1 MKKVIKKQLKEDEFV
16 STMTKIMRLVQARTK
31 EILIG
36 IAAVAVAALLY
47 TGIRFVQAH
56 QVKKESR
63 LLSQLLELR
72 STLSSQ
78 PENLAELEKLSGKGK
93 YARLGYVLLATHW
106 VENGDLEKARESLAK
121 VPSTPRDFIYFQAR
135 DLLAQV
141 NALEKNYDQAVALF
155 TEIEEAKPKA
165 YALDAV
171 LFHKAEALEAKGD
184 KPEALEI
191 YKKLQEEY
199 PQSYFGYDA
208 AERARKIEGARQSS
222 L

>member
-16 STMTKIMRLVQARTK
+16 STMTKIMHFLQDRLK

-36 IAAVAVAALLY
+36 VGAVAVVALLY
-47 TGIRFVQAH
+47 AGIRFIQA
-56 QVKKESR
+56 QQAKKESG
-63 LLSQLLELR
+63 LLSQILELR
-72 STLSSQ
+72 ATMNSQ
-78 PENLAELEKLSGKGK
+78 PENLAELEKLSGNGK
-93 YARLGYVLLATHW
+93 YARLGYVLLATYW
-106 VENGDLEKARESLAK
+106 VENDDLEKAKDSLGK
-121 VPSTPRDFIYFQAR
+121 VPSTPTDFIYYQAR

-141 NALEKNYDQAVALF
+141 NALEKNYDQAITLF
-155 TEIEEAKPKA
+155 TEIEQANPKT

-184 KPEALEI
+184 KPEALTL

-208 AERARKIEGARQSS
+208 GEKVRKIEAAQ
-222 L
+222 

>member
-16 STMTKIMRLVQARTK
+16 STMTKIMHFLQTRAK
-31 EILIG
+31 EMLIG
-36 IAAVAVAALLY
+36 IAAIAVAGLLY
-47 TGIRFVQAH
+47 TGIRLIQAQ

-72 STLSSQ
+72 ATLSSE
-78 PENLAELEKLSGKGK
+78 PENLAELEKLSGNGK
-93 YARLGYVLLATHW
+93 YARLGHVLLATHW
-106 VENGDLEKARESLAK
+106 VENGDLEKAKESLGK

-141 NALEKNYDQAVALF
+141 NALEKNYDQAITLF
-155 TEIEEAKPKA
+155 AEIEEAKPKA
-165 YALDAV
+165 YTLDAV

-184 KPEALEI
+184 KPEALI
-191 YKKLQEEY
+191 LYKKLQEEY

-208 AERARKIEGARQSS
+208 AQKARKIEAAQ
-222 L
+222 

>member
-63 LLSQLLELR
+63 LLSQILELR
-72 STLSSQ
+72 ATMSSK
-78 PENLAELEKLSGKGK
+78 PENVAELEKLSGRGR

-106 VENGDLEKARESLAK
+106 VENDDLEKAKESLGK
-121 VPSTPRDFIYFQAR
+121 IPSTPKDFIYFQAR
-135 DLLAQV
+135 DLLAQIS
-141 NALEKNYDQAVALF
+141 ALEKNYDQAIILF
-155 TEIEEAKPKA
+155 TEIEEAKPKT
-165 YALDAV
+165 YTLDAV

-184 KPEALEI
+184 KPEALVL

-208 AERARKIEGARQSS
+208 AEKVRKIEAAQ
-222 L
+222 